1 MKADF
6 KSKYKA
12 QRVAYRASAF
22 AGASSLALSVLSEPA
37 FARTIGDVAN
47 NISGSFNAIGL
58 AAQGFFALAGIILI
72 GMSIF
77 LFIRHNKTE
86 GQGAK
91 LSTAFLYLIG
101 GGVLFYIASVIETT
115 GDTVWG
121 MGGGNRSRVQIG
133 Y

>member
-1 MKADF
+1 MKAVMKRGFSF
-6 KSKYKA
+6 KRA
-12 QRVAYRASAF
+12 AYRACAIGGAASL
-22 AGASSLALSVLSEPA
+22 GLASSQT

-58 AAQGFFALAGIILI
+58 AAQAFFALTGIILI

-77 LFIRHNKTE
+77 LFIKHNKTE
-86 GQGAK
+86 GQQTK

-121 MGGGNRSRVQIG
+121 NGGGNRSRVQIG